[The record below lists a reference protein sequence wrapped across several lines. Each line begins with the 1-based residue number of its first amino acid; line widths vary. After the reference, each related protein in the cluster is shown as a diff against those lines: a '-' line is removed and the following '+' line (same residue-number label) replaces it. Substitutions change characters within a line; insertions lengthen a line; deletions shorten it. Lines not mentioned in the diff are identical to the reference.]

1 MRQMCGKWLKY
12 VWKQLNYLRN
22 ALKMWKM
29 TQRFGN
35 GQNIWEIA
43 QIHGARIK
51 YLRNGFSMMGM
62 ALEFDNRL
70 KYVGND
76 ECMWEMP

>member
-1 MRQMCGKWLKY
+1 
-12 VWKQLNYLRN
+12 
-22 ALKMWKM
+22 M

-35 GQNIWEIA
+35 GETIWKIA

-51 YLRNGFSMMGM
+51 YLRNGFSMLGM

-76 ECMWEMP
+76 ECMWEMA